1 MERYYKDISA
11 EEFNYYFE
19 VVSVGRICYNSNY
32 LYFHILMQ
40 QTSLPTGRSEWIKIL
55 NKGVITLPKK
65 LRDQAGIQP
74 GDVARARVSG
84 KSIIIESRDA
94 VDTLRTFTEEDIA
107 RWEKEDRLPPELLE
121 KYKDWLDEIV

>member
-1 MERYYKDISA
+1 
-11 EEFNYYFE
+11 
-19 VVSVGRICYNSNY
+19 
-32 LYFHILMQ
+32 MQ
-40 QTSLPTGRSEWIKIL
+40 QTSLPTGNTEWVKIL

-94 VDTLRTFTEEDIA
+94 VDDVRIFTEEDFA
-107 RWEKEDRLPPELLE
+107 RWDREDKLPPELAE
-121 KYKDWLDEIV
+121 KYKDLLEDVV